1 MRGRRPRRAL
11 VVAVDWASVVVYALV
26 VVVALGP
33 ELPQD
38 VGLGLRALEAAGIL
52 VATLLLLGITLAGA
66 LFVTTGPQ
74 AESTSERRSRV
85 G

>member
-1 MRGRRPRRAL
+1 MRGRRLRRAM

-26 VVVALGP
+26 VVVALWP
-33 ELPQD
+33 ELAQD
-38 VGLGLRALEAAGIL
+38 VGLGLRALDAEGIL

-74 AESTSERRSRV
+74 PESTVGRRSRV